1 MKQPNPDLGRVTV
14 EVYRSHT
21 ITRMHARTHTRTCTR
36 YDSSVRVISALQR
49 PSI

>member
-1 MKQPNPDLGRVTV
+1 MKEPQSELGRITV

-21 ITRMHARTHTRTCTR
+21 ITRTHAHTHTCTP